1 MLSHIQRILALLLM
15 NQPSRGGCSAG
26 VGRETYWLRPT
37 KPTAKL
43 ALQIVA
49 SDTRQHDSS
58 TYVFNMRSTSSHTCE
73 ASGWLVNNKDHHK
86 KDFSPSVCPLMHCK
100 LHMLRQMGHHGSI
113 FADALQLIQQAGWT
127 NIAADAGQLYLG

>member
-1 MLSHIQRILALLLM
+1 M

-58 TYVFNMRSTSSHTCE
+58 TYVFNMCAQLAATHAKPVDGWSTTKTITKQFFHQ
-73 ASGWLVNNKDHHK
+73 AS
-86 KDFSPSVCPLMHCK
+86 
-100 LHMLRQMGHHGSI
+100 
-113 FADALQLIQQAGWT
+113 AL
-127 NIAADAGQLYLG
+127 